1 MRSRPAVALLTFLS
15 CLAAGSPAR
24 AQSDSE
30 SPAEAA
36 ETARPRTLFQRLGG
50 TYVLARVVDGF
61 VDAMYLDP
69 VIRANATARRQLDV
83 AHKAGIKFQIATLL
97 CQETGGPC
105 KYEGRTL
112 RESHVNLGIT
122 EREWNA
128 MNADFKKAL
137 VAARVPPA
145 ERAEILNL
153 LSTSKDDIVGKSR

>member
-1 MRSRPAVALLTFLS
+1 MPSRSAALLLFLTS
-15 CLAAGSPAR
+15 VAAVPAR

-61 VDAMYLDP
+61 VDNMYVDP
-69 VIRANATARRQLDV
+69 VMRANATVRRELNL
-83 AHKAGIKFQIATLL
+83 AHKAGIKFQITTLL

-112 RESHVNLGIT
+112 RESHVDLGIT
-122 EREWNA
+122 EREWTA
-128 MNADFKKAL
+128 MTADFKKAL
-137 VAARVPPA
+137 VAAHVPPA
-145 ERAEILNL
+145 ERAEIVNL
-153 LSTSKDDIVGKSR
+153 LGTSKDDIIGKAR